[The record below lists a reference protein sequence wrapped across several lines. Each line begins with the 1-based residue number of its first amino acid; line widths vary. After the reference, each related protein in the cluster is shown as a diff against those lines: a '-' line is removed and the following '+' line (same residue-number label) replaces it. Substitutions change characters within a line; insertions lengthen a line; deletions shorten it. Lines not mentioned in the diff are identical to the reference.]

1 MKSLTVSIISP
12 LFNAEQNLRRMLDS
26 VLLQTYLNWELI
38 LVNDGSTD
46 STLDIL
52 ESYKKKDNR
61 LRIFSQSNSGPAI
74 ARNKGIEEAQG
85 DFLCFIDADDFVRKD
100 YLEKLLAPIQF
111 DKSIGLVCGG
121 YYELNAQYPKGLKL
135 HDFKSEHHNKVI
147 SRAEFQSNLFHGVTG
162 VLWGKIFK
170 SEIFRNNAIRLH
182 PELRLSEDL
191 LAVLEYSFHIENVH
205 VLPDALYYYNRMDE
219 NSLSGKAKI
228 SNYKDLILLTQEIQ
242 KYQDK
247 VPFLNLKSILM
258 KRKFGFISKLLK
270 DHSSNR
276 KEFYKVAD
284 FIVSKEAA
292 VESGIYGQN
301 ALNDRI
307 LKWIFTR
314 RYFRAWL
321 LLKVY
326 TIRRKIKHG

>member
-1 MKSLTVSIISP
+1 MGVVSVIIPVYNAEKSIEKTIDSIICQS
-12 LFNAEQNLRRMLDS
+12 FTD
-26 VLLQTYLNWELI
+26 WELI

-162 VLWGKIFK
+162 VLWGKIFR
-170 SEIFRNNAIRLH
+170 SEIFKKNGIRLH

-205 VLPDALYYYNRMDE
+205 VLPDTLYYYNRMDE

-228 SNYKDLILLTQEIQ
+228 SNYKDLMLLTYEIE
-242 KYQDK
+242 KHQDK
-247 VPFLNLKSILM
+247 LPFLDLKAILFQ
-258 KRKFGFISKLLK
+258 RKFAFISKLLR
-270 DHSSNR
+270 DHSGSKND
-276 KEFYKVAD
+276 FYKIAD
-284 FIVSKEAA
+284 FIVSKEQAIQ
-292 VESGIYGQN
+292 SGIYGQN
-301 ALNDRI
+301 AFNNKI
-307 LKWIFTR
+307 LKWIFDGK
-314 RYFRAWL
+314 YYKAWL

-326 TIRRKIKHG
+326 TIGRKIKHG

>member
-1 MKSLTVSIISP
+1 MSQDLITIITP
-12 LFNAEQNLRRMLDS
+12 VYNAKRHLSQMLDS
-26 VLLQTYLNWELI
+26 VLSQSYTNWELI

-52 ESYKKKDNR
+52 EFYKKKDNR
-61 LRIFSQSNSGPAI
+61 LRVFSQSNSGPAI
-74 ARNKGIEEAQG
+74 ARNKGIDNAQG
-85 DFLCFIDADDFVRKD
+85 DFICFIDADDFVRND
-100 YLEKLLAPIQF
+100 FLEKLIKPILL
-111 DKSIGLVCGG
+111 DKSIDLVCAG
-121 YYELNAQYPKGLKL
+121 YYELNSKFPKGLKL
-135 HDFKSEHHNKVI
+135 HDFKSENHNKVV
-147 SRAEFQSNLFHGVTG
+147 SKVEFQTNLFQGVAG
-162 VLWGKIFK
+162 VLWGKLFK
-170 SEIFRNNAIRLH
+170 WEVFKNNNIRLH

-191 LAVLEYSFHIENVH
+191 LAVLEYSFHIEKVH
-205 VLPDALYYYNRMDE
+205 ILPDALYYYNRMDE

-228 SNYKDLILLTQEIQ
+228 SNYRDLILLTQEIQ

-326 TIRRKIKHG
+326 TIGRKIKHE

>member
-1 MKSLTVSIISP
+1 MKSPLISIICP
-12 LFNAEQNLRRMLDS
+12 IFNAEQNLHRMLDS
-26 VLLQTYLNWELI
+26 VLSQTYLNWELI

-46 STLDIL
+46 SSLDVI
-52 ESYKKKDNR
+52 EGYKKVDNR
-61 LRIFSQSNSGPAI
+61 LRVISQSNAGPAI
-74 ARNKGIEEAQG
+74 ARNNGIDQAKG

-100 YLEKLLAPIQF
+100 YLEKLLSPIQF

-135 HDFKSEHHNKVI
+135 HDFKSEHHNKII
-147 SRAEFQSNLFHGVTG
+147 SKAEFQSNLFHGVTG
-162 VLWGKIFK
+162 VLWGKIFR
-170 SEIFRNNAIRLH
+170 SEIFKKNGIRLH

-301 ALNDRI
+301 AFNNKI
-307 LKWIFTR
+307 LKWIFDGK
-314 RYFRAWL
+314 YYKAWL

-326 TIRRKIKHG
+326 TIGRKIKHG